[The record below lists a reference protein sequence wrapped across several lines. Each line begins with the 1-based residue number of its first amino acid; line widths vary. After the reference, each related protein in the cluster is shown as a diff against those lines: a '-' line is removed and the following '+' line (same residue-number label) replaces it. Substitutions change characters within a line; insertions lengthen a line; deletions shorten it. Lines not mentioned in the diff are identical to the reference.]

1 MLFYTLTVRI
11 KIVIGWLVN
20 WLIDFA
26 AKNYTRSGSFEK
38 AFEVDQFL
46 SSKLS

>member
-1 MLFYTLTVRI
+1 MFFYTLTVRI

-26 AKNYTRSGSFEK
+26 AK
-38 AFEVDQFL
+38 
-46 SSKLS
+46 KLH